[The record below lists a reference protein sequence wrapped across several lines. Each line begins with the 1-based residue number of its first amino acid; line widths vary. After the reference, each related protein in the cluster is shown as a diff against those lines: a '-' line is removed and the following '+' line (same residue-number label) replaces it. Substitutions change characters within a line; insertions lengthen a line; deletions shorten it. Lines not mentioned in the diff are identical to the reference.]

1 MEMCLDYAINWQIKE
16 SALGRESMQPL
27 DLKKVM
33 KMVRKVG
40 YRGYLPVETLSVP
53 GRPYEPVKLV
63 PEFIEKVRKAI
74 EEEFAN

>member
-1 MEMCLDYAINWQIKE
+1 
-16 SALGRESMQPL
+16 
-27 DLKKVM
+27 M

-63 PEFIEKVRKAI
+63 PEFIEKFVKP
-74 EEEFAN
+74 